1 MFVSFLLVLSR
12 FCPFVFQG
20 DRLILMIESEQKVF
34 TDNNRNS
41 DVKFRVMVWSVIV
54 AILITT
60 TVLVMNFLSNRISD
74 GVIPVSD
81 QPAVLSEE
89 DRIRKIISVPVTV
102 SKEEEA
108 RISATISRSDVEVSE
123 EELQRII
130 ETISGKG
137 PAASEF

>member
-1 MFVSFLLVLSR
+1 M
-12 FCPFVFQG
+12 
-20 DRLILMIESEQKVF
+20 MIESEQKVF
-34 TDNNRNS
+34 MDNS
-41 DVKFRVMVWSVIV
+41 QAPDIKSRVMVWSVIV
-54 AILITT
+54 AVLITT

-137 PAASEF
+137 PAAGEF

>member
-1 MFVSFLLVLSR
+1 
-12 FCPFVFQG
+12 
-20 DRLILMIESEQKVF
+20 MIESEQKIF
-34 TDNNRNS
+34 MDNSQPPDIRS
-41 DVKFRVMVWSVIV
+41 RVMVWSVIV
-54 AILITT
+54 AVLITT

-108 RISATISRSDVEVSE
+108 RISATIGRSGVEVSE
-123 EELQRII
+123 EERQRII
-130 ETISGKG
+130 DIISGGG